1 MLDSILDLLMY
12 PSIIFSEILEEL
24 DLFGFLIGGFLIVL
38 SYRFLLKPIFG
49 GRFGSDSAKK
59 NKNNNSEDR

>member
-1 MLDSILDLLMY
+1 MLESVLDVLMY
-12 PSIIFSEILEEL
+12 PSVIFSDLLDEL
-24 DLFGFLIGGFLIVL
+24 DLFDFLIGGFLIVL

-59 NKNNNSEDR
+59 NKNNNSKER